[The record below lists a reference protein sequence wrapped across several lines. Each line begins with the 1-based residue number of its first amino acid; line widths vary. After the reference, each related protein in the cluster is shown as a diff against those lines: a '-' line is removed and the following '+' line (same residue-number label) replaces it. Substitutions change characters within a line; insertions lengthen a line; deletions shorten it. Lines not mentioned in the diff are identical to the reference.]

1 MEAWQIIGV
10 LAPIQLAV
18 IGAVWV
24 IVQHSMKGF
33 MAQVDARFAQVDAR
47 FTQIDAR
54 FAQVDAQLT
63 DLSQRLGS
71 LTVEVIRLAAAKP
84 HPGRR
89 HTRL

>member
-47 FTQIDAR
+47 FVEINER
-54 FAQVDAQLT
+54 FNEVNNRINALT
-63 DLSQRLGS
+63 S
-71 LTVEVIRLAAAKP
+71 EVIHLASAKP
-84 HPGRR
+84 YPGRR
-89 HTRL
+89 HTRLLG

>member
-33 MAQVDARFAQVDAR
+33 MAQVDNRFAQVDARFAQVDAR
-47 FTQIDAR
+47 FVEINER
-54 FAQVDAQLT
+54 FNEVNNRINALT
-63 DLSQRLGS
+63 S
-71 LTVEVIRLAAAKP
+71 EVIHLASAKP
-84 HPGRR
+84 YPGRR
-89 HTRL
+89 HTRQ